1 MATLDWTEV
10 IKPNMM
16 EKLLEVK
23 ARFRKLFEVE
33 EFVQSTRRWYWQEQ
47 SEGRR
52 RSVRLPNDFLI
63 FENRFEESERFFY
76 KEWCFMIIRLTDE
89 EYELYQKLRKATD
102 EKEKEA
108 IRKRL
113 KEIAIQR
120 DKALK
125 DCPFAH

>member
-63 FENRFEESERFFY
+63 FENRFEESERFLY
-76 KEWCFMIIRLTDE
+76 KEWSFMIISRTDE
-89 EYELYQKLRKATD
+89 EYEL
-102 EKEKEA
+102 
-108 IRKRL
+108 
-113 KEIAIQR
+113 
-120 DKALK
+120 
-125 DCPFAH
+125 